1 MAENMKKAG
10 IYFHWPYCK
19 SKCPY
24 CDFYKEIA
32 KNIPQEEAIDSY
44 IADLDFYYSFIGDEK
59 IVSVFFGGGSP
70 SLIKPEL
77 VEKLLN
83 RITKKF
89 SIAENPEISLEANP
103 NTDRPNLFADLKNAG
118 INRLSLGVQAL
129 NENDLKFLGRT
140 HTLQEARES
149 LQEIIKIFDNHSA
162 DLIYARPQ
170 QTKSEWQQELAE
182 ICGYGLKHLSL
193 YQLTI
198 EENTVFARKNIEALN
213 DEAAA
218 DLYTYTREYL
228 AGKGYNLYEVSNFA
242 QTGYESRHNLTYWQ
256 GGDYIGIG
264 KSAQGRL
271 TENGTFFAVDYPF
284 INEAISTAERAE
296 ELIITGLRLT
306 KGINKKTFQ
315 TIIGSPLGDYINILH
330 LKELKKM
337 GLLTENPEYLS
348 ATPQGLLVLNT
359 IIAQLCL

>member
-1 MAENMKKAG
+1 MYKPQDLAVY
-10 IYFHWPYCK
+10 IHWPFCK

-24 CDFYKEIA
+24 CDFYKELA
-32 KNIPQEEAIDSY
+32 RNCDEEKLISEYLEALNQYHELLPNREIKS
-44 IADLDFYYSFIGDEK
+44 I
-59 IVSVFFGGGSP
+59 FFGGGTP
-70 SLIKPEL
+70 SLLKPQ
-77 VEKLLN
+77 N
-83 RITKKF
+83 
-89 SIAENPEISLEANP
+89 IAKIIDCISKHWKIQNNIEISLEANP
-103 NTDRPNLFADLKNAG
+103 NSNHKNMFRDLKNAG

>member
-1 MAENMKKAG
+1 MYKPQDLA
-10 IYFHWPYCK
+10 IYIHWPFCK

-24 CDFYKEIA
+24 CDFYKELA
-32 KNIPQEEAIDSY
+32 RNCDEEELISEYLEA
-44 IADLDFYYSFIGDEK
+44 LKKYYELLPNREIKSI
-59 IVSVFFGGGSP
+59 FFGGGTP
-70 SLIKPEL
+70 SLLKPQ
-77 VEKLLN
+77 N
-83 RITKKF
+83 
-89 SIAENPEISLEANP
+89 IAKIIDCINKHWKIQNNIEISLEANP
-103 NTDRPNLFADLKNAG
+103 NSNRKNMFRDLKNAG

-129 NENDLKFLGRT
+129 NESDLKFLGRT
-140 HTLQEARES
+140 HTLQKARES

-198 EENTVFARKNIEALN
+198 EENTIFARKNIEALN
-213 DEAAA
+213 DEASA

-271 TENGTFFAVDYPF
+271 TKNGTFFAVDYPF

-315 TIIGSPLGDYINILH
+315 TIIGSPLDDYINILH

-348 ATPQGLLVLNT
+348 ATPRGLLVLNT
-359 IIAQLCL
+359 IIEQLSL